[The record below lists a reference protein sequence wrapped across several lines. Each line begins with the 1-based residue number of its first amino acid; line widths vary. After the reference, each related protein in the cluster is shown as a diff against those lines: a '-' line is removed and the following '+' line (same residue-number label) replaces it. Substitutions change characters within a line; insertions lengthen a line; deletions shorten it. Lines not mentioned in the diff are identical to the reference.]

1 MSAELL
7 ATAAWLLKQP
17 TLDAHPVSAGGGVR
31 VSRDLLTSSQQHEAE
46 VDALIRKIV
55 AEDRAK
61 EQDRRSREQASQEWV
76 RQYLDR
82 QNRVLLIDCV

>member
-7 ATAAWLLKQP
+7 ATAALLLKQP
-17 TLDAHPVSAGGGVR
+17 TLDAHPVSAGGVR

-61 EQDRRSREQASQEWV
+61 EQDRRARDQASQEWV

-82 QNRVLLIDCV
+82 QNRVLVIDCL